1 MLYERG
7 SMTALKSEDLE
18 DLLASRPSLAGS
30 IDDCYD
36 LDAAHHRASRS
47 PFFGIP
53 STHSGFRSE
62 ESETEE
68 TDSAGPWS
76 PPAWRKAGSGWYRH
90 HHQHLSPDSPSRSR
104 ETSPPYESAGEG
116 DAFMPANVP
125 LPMSPLKQTPRT
137 SPERDLPWD
146 ARVKKEKDQYTEETP
161 HRALAPRDREKSKDG
176 SAPPQQGLSATA
188 AAHANNC
195 MYGARNAQSHALNA
209 ADIRLALRAEVQHR
223 TEPYEAA
230 YSWLSDNFS
239 MVSKSRTSTLIS
251 VLVGLLSIF
260 SLRLLLQPPSA
271 GHVPDL
277 VKVAGL
283 AKAFEPFIY
292 YSENGVSQIGDL
304 QETGVAVWDLGESVR
319 LTNMTSAPII
329 VKELDE
335 LSESLKTLSVELTK
349 FFANVDGD
357 VDRYI
362 SRTVWLSP
370 RPVTLT
376 LSSILIV
383 MDWAKRELAHI
394 QTVPDSSLSSVFG
407 NMHRFLSRVGLLE
420 TSSGAPTAVGKVVK
434 ELFGQTSPQRT
445 KATLQRTFNEFLNV
459 LEESINNELTASTA
473 LFSLYES
480 IDRQFLNLQRTV
492 LRETD
497 QQEREEGDL
506 LSSLW
511 TRLMGANASRL
522 RKYEKNRQLL
532 ASLRART
539 LLNKGALGDHRA
551 KLQQLKSNLEM
562 LRKRLISPLLRSN
575 ESSTLAIEDQIRGLD
590 GTYEYLHG
598 VRERQKTKV
607 MGLLYGPSERILVIE
622 GNSS

>member
-1 MLYERG
+1 RMLYERG
-7 SMTALKSEDLE
+7 SMTALKTEELE
-18 DLLASRPSLAGS
+18 DLLASRPSLAAS
-30 IDDCYD
+30 VDDCYD
-36 LDAAHHRASRS
+36 LDAHQRASRS

-90 HHQHLSPDSPSRSR
+90 HHHHHLSPDSPSRSR
-104 ETSPPYESAGEG
+104 ETSPQYESAGEG

-125 LPMSPLKQTPRT
+125 LPVSPLKQTPRT
-137 SPERDLPWD
+137 SPERDLGWD
-146 ARVKKEKDQYTEETP
+146 ARIKSEEDRDNDETP
-161 HRALAPRDREKSKDG
+161 QRALATRDRERSKDG
-176 SAPPQQGLSATA
+176 SAPPNSLGATA

-195 MYGARNAQSHALNA
+195 MYRTRDGQSHALNRP
-209 ADIRLALRAEVQHR
+209 DIRLALRAEVQHR

-239 MVSKSRTSTLIS
+239 MVAKSRTSAMFSI
-251 VLVGLLSIF
+251 LVGLLSIF

-357 VDRYI
+357 VD
-362 SRTVWLSP
+362 
-370 RPVTLT
+370 
-376 LSSILIV
+376 SILIV

-394 QTVPDSSLSSVFG
+394 QTLPESSLSSVFG
-407 NMHRFLSRVGLLE
+407 NVHRLLSHIGLLE
-420 TSSGAPTAVGKVVK
+420 TSNGAPTAVGKVIK

-459 LEESINNELTASTA
+459 LEESINNELTSSTA

-575 ESSTLAIEDQIRGLD
+575 ESSTLAIEDQIKGLD

>member
-1 MLYERG
+1 MLYER
-7 SMTALKSEDLE
+7 STMNALKGDLEDLQ
-18 DLLASRPSLAGS
+18 DLLASRPSLAAS
-30 IDDCYD
+30 VDDCYD

-62 ESETEE
+62 DSETEE

-90 HHQHLSPDSPSRSR
+90 HHHHLSPDSPSRSR

-116 DAFMPANVP
+116 DAIMPANVP

-146 ARVKKEKDQYTEETP
+146 ARVKKEELQDNEDTP
-161 HRALAPRDREKSKDG
+161 QRALAPRDREKSKDG
-176 SAPPQQGLSATA
+176 SAPPQGISATA
-188 AAHANNC
+188 AAHANN
-195 MYGARNAQSHALNA
+195 Y
-209 ADIRLALRAEVQHR
+209 IRLALRAEVQHR

-230 YSWLSDNFS
+230 YSWLCDNFS
-239 MVSKSRTSTLIS
+239 MVAKSRTSTLFS

-357 VDRYI
+357 VD
-362 SRTVWLSP
+362 
-370 RPVTLT
+370 
-376 LSSILIV
+376 SILIV

-394 QTVPDSSLSSVFG
+394 QTVPESSLSSVFG
-407 NMHRFLSRVGLLE
+407 NVHRLLSRIGLLE
-420 TSSGAPTAVGKVVK
+420 TSSGAPTAVGKVVR

>member
-1 MLYERG
+1 
-7 SMTALKSEDLE
+7 MTALRTEDLE

-30 IDDCYD
+30 VDDCYD
-36 LDAAHHRASRS
+36 VDIAHHRANRS

-62 ESETEE
+62 ESEPDES
-68 TDSAGPWS
+68 DSPGPWS
-76 PPAWRKAGSGWYRH
+76 PPAWRKAGSGWYR
-90 HHQHLSPDSPSRSR
+90 QHLAAGSPSRSR
-104 ETSPPYESAGEG
+104 ETSPQYESAGEG
-116 DAFMPANVP
+116 DATMAARVP
-125 LPMSPLKQTPRT
+125 LPGSPLKQTPRT
-137 SPERDLPWD
+137 SPDRDLGID
-146 ARVKKEKDQYTEETP
+146 ARIKEEEREDNDDTP
-161 HRALAPRDREKSKDG
+161 QRAIAPRDDKKKRED
-176 SAPPQQGLSATA
+176 SAQPQGI
-188 AAHANNC
+188 AAHAHN
-195 MYGARNAQSHALNA
+195 Y
-209 ADIRLALRAEVQHR
+209 IRLAVRAEVQHR

-230 YSWLSDNFS
+230 CSWLYGNFS
-239 MVSKSRTSTLIS
+239 SILKSRSSTLLAM
-251 VLVGLLSIF
+251 LVGLLSLF
-260 SLRLLLQPPSA
+260 GLRLLLQPPQA

-357 VDRYI
+357 VD
-362 SRTVWLSP
+362 
-370 RPVTLT
+370 
-376 LSSILIV
+376 SILIV

-394 QTVPDSSLSSVFG
+394 QTLPDSTLGSVFG
-407 NMHRFLSRVGLLE
+407 NVHRLLSRIGLLE
-420 TSSGAPTAVGKVVK
+420 TSSGAPTAIGTVVK
-434 ELFGQTSPQRT
+434 ELFGQTQPQRT

-473 LFSLYES
+473 LFALYET

-575 ESSTLAIEDQIRGLD
+575 ESSTLAIEDQIKGLD
-590 GTYEYLHG
+590 GSYEYLHG

-607 MGLLYGPSERILVIE
+607 MGLLYGPSEKILVIE

>member
-1 MLYERG
+1 
-7 SMTALKSEDLE
+7 MTALNTDDLE
-18 DLLASRPSLAGS
+18 DLLASRPSLAAS
-30 IDDCYD
+30 VDDCYD

-90 HHQHLSPDSPSRSR
+90 HHHHHLSPDSPSRSR

-116 DAFMPANVP
+116 DAIMPANVP

-146 ARVKKEKDQYTEETP
+146 ARVKKEEHQDNEDTP
-161 HRALAPRDREKSKDG
+161 QRALAPRDREKSKDG
-176 SAPPQQGLSATA
+176 SAPPQGISATA
-188 AAHANNC
+188 AAHANN
-195 MYGARNAQSHALNA
+195 Y
-209 ADIRLALRAEVQHR
+209 IRLALRAEVQHR

-230 YSWLSDNFS
+230 YSWLCDNFS
-239 MVSKSRTSTLIS
+239 MVAKSRTSTLFS

-357 VDRYI
+357 VD
-362 SRTVWLSP
+362 
-370 RPVTLT
+370 
-376 LSSILIV
+376 SILIV

-394 QTVPDSSLSSVFG
+394 QTVPESSLSSVFG
-407 NMHRFLSRVGLLE
+407 NVHRLLSRIGLLE
-420 TSSGAPTAVGKVVK
+420 TSSGAPTAVGKVVR